1 MMTDNDVDIKMK
13 MTFTMKVG
21 LLDITMIIA
30 MNKVTVMM
38 IFTVLL
44 L

>member
-13 MTFTMKVG
+13 MTLTMKVG

-30 MNKVTVMM
+30 MNKVTVM
-38 IFTVLL
+38 IVV
-44 L
+44 